1 MFFVIYVYLGKL
13 CNWISNICRP
23 DRSIREEVELTTI
36 HKDSLKTRRPEDSSG
51 DSGSNEPENDFIIV
65 DLDEV

>member
-13 CNWISNICRP
+13 CNWISNICRSE
-23 DRSIREEVELTTI
+23 SIIKEEIELTTI
-36 HKDSLKTRRPEDSSG
+36 QTESDG
-51 DSGSNEPENDFIIV
+51 IEPENDFIIV